1 MSHPFGRPADLI
13 LDLKKNVAMLRFI
26 AFEYIFTYIR
36 PLPLFYVALCCMIFK
51 LDDKASLEY
60 ILNIGISSA
69 VAAPE

>member
-1 MSHPFGRPADLI
+1 
-13 LDLKKNVAMLRFI
+13 MLRFI

-60 ILNIGISSA
+60 ILNIGINSA